1 MKHAFKK
8 RNSGKIDVLI
18 NKDENNQFILNY
30 SDNGVGFDF
39 NTITSKG
46 LSQEIIKGLI
56 DQLRGKITTNSE
68 NGYHLSVIFK

>member
-18 NKDENNQFILNY
+18 NKDENNQYILSY

-39 NTITSKG
+39 HTTTSKG
-46 LSQEIIKGLI
+46 LGQEIIKGLI
-56 DQLRGKITTNSE
+56 DQLSGKTTTNSE